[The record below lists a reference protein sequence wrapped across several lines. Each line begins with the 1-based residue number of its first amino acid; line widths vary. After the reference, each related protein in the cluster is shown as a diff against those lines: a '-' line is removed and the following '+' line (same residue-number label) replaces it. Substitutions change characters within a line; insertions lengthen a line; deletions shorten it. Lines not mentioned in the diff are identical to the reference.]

1 MPKLITTKSQIPK
14 YAQKSIQNFKRL
26 TTNQAI
32 YQYEL
37 LKLKRRAGREYG
49 SYLSGYLQ
57 MPSRVTKSVIQSIT
71 SLRGKKLETA
81 RSDYEAEQRMN
92 RAIRRQEK
100 SYQTDDLLE
109 PFDWVDTTSKPI
121 EKTYD
126 TVKEY
131 LESTGSLIDPYTGE
145 VIEADKVANY
155 DDRLKEYI
163 DELIDFTR
171 QYADSAVVT
180 RSTTKSGH
188 TKSVK
193 SRQWLEDNIN
203 RATNKIINR
212 LEQIKANESDLRSF
226 GKACSNPDYLS
237 LLQNAIGDYISGAYS
252 DTTSDSYM
260 ASEVYDLLSFSPMS
274 FDDAMDFEYEE

>member
-1 MPKLITTKSQIPK
+1 MPKLITTKTQIPK
-14 YAQKSIQNFKRL
+14 YAQKSIQNFKSL

-49 SYLSGYLQ
+49 AYLSGYLQ
-57 MPSRVTKSVIQSIT
+57 MPSRVTKAAIKAISSI
-71 SLRGKKLETA
+71 RGKKLETA
-81 RSDYEAEQRMN
+81 RSNYETEQRIN
-92 RAIRRQEK
+92 RIIRG
-100 SYQTDDLLE
+100 DLLE
-109 PFDWVDTTSKPI
+109 PFEWVDTPSKPI

-131 LESTGSLIDPYTGE
+131 LESTGSLIDPSTGE
-145 VIEADKVANY
+145 VIEAEQIADYN
-155 DDRLKEYI
+155 DRMREYI
-163 DELIDFTR
+163 DSLIEFTR
-171 QYADSAVVT
+171 QYADSQIIV

-193 SRQWLEDNIN
+193 GRKWVEDNIT

-212 LEQIKANESDLRSF
+212 LEQIKSNESDLRSF
-226 GKACSNPDYLS
+226 GRACSNPDYLS
-237 LLQNAIGDYISGAYS
+237 LLQNAIGDYISGSYS
-252 DTTSDSYM
+252 DTTSDSYI

-274 FDDAMDFEYEE
+274 FDDTIDFEYEE